1 MEKFKMIIENILLQ
15 IEYKANW
22 YDRIYHKVNRFCAS
36 SQTCNNCGYKN
47 LETKDLNV
55 RQWVCPECG
64 TTHDRDANAAIN
76 ILNQGLKEL
85 GLTA

>member
-22 YDRIYHKVNRFCAS
+22 HDKIYHKIDRFYAS
-36 SQTCNNCGYKN
+36 SQTCNVCGYKN
-47 LETKDLNV
+47 TDTKDLNV
-55 RQWVCPECG
+55 RQWICSECNAN
-64 TTHDRDANAAIN
+64 HHRDVNAAVN